1 MVNMPHEVLVKFCDM
16 LGILIDNDE
25 EIQIQLLTTCNVK
38 ARKPFVISDVSS

>member
-25 EIQIQLLTTCNVK
+25 EIQVQLLTCNVK